1 VGLAEQVTG
10 AGEGVSAAP
19 FADEKRPY
27 TVIATGFTLVVLV
40 MVLLTVFS
48 VARLQG
54 INSKLAVVVGK
65 HNVATELAYRI
76 HIAARERVLLLQ
88 AILLTED
95 AFDQDEWV
103 QRFHRAAF
111 DVGMARKALL
121 EMPLSVEA
129 GALLAEQGR
138 YIAQAQPLQ
147 EDALAL
153 AMAGKSDEARQFLLK
168 SVVPAQDRTLAS
180 LAKLLNLELEE
191 SRHAADE
198 SKREYEEALAF
209 VGTFGLVGVALG
221 VLTGGYVFRKMKTAM
236 IKLAEVSDELSK
248 ALNDLRYRQFA
259 MDQHAIVSIA
269 DAAGNITYVN
279 DKLSEIS
286 GYSRDEFLGQN
297 HRMLKSG
304 HHTAEFFDEM
314 WQTIVSGKVWQ
325 GEVCNRNKFG
335 NGYWV
340 ATTIVPCLDE
350 NDLPYQYIS
359 IRTDITALK
368 EVQNALA
375 LNALL
380 LEQTVETRTKEL
392 AERGEAME
400 QTNAELKA
408 MNVKLQD
415 VQHQLLQSEKMASVG
430 QLAAGVAHEINN
442 PISYVYSNIG
452 TLEKHLVDLFDVLA
466 VYELADSAIADND
479 ALLRVQSA
487 KAKADLEFLKE
498 DLPTLLSE
506 SKEGISRVKKI
517 VQDLKDFSHVDASD
531 EWQLTN
537 LHRGLDSTLNIVS
550 NEIKYKAD
558 VIKEYE
564 DLPDVECLPSQINQ
578 VLLNLLVNAAHA
590 IEERGTIT
598 LRTGCR
604 DGEVW
609 VEVEDTGK
617 GIAPE
622 HMKKIF
628 DPFFTTK
635 PIGKGTGL
643 GLSLS
648 YGIIHKHHG
657 RIEVR
662 SELGKGS
669 AFRVWLPVRQSE
681 VQLAQGLTAQ

>member
-1 VGLAEQVTG
+1 MGLAEQVTG